1 MQLTRKQFLDIA
13 GPGALGAAAYSALG
27 LRGRAEARE
36 VREGAAPGPTSRP
49 FSFKATAAA
58 FGGQMELPF
67 PDLLEV
73 QASTV
78 LPPSGG
84 RGSARAENFRYG
96 QVENARYL
104 HIASFGAAQSEV
116 LGAQRQI
123 DRGGNKV
130 TQFETLATVT
140 VTDLRIGDAVSHVI
154 TAGKIVGQLTS
165 SRTSDEDT
173 PLQHVESRIEGLQ
186 IDGQEVKLDLHD
198 GLLKSTTFTSL
209 VEQMYQGFR
218 PPVLDHKGEP
228 LRWTQ
233 PAGWKK
239 GDPYPDVMLRTS
251 VFREPPAVKPP
262 LVALPGGCRI
272 VVETNRKKWVIT
284 LGELEIT
291 PQSRRL
297 TMLRVD
303 MEPNQKGTVVAA
315 VVEGDG
321 RPPP

>member
-1 MQLTRKQFLDIA
+1 MLLTRKQFLDIA

-27 LRGRAEARE
+27 LRGKAEARE
-36 VREGAAPGPTSRP
+36 IREEAASSPERP
-49 FSFKATAAA
+49 FSYKATAAA
-58 FGGQMELPF
+58 FGGQMELPY

-73 QASTV
+73 QAPTA

-84 RGSARAENFRYG
+84 RGSAHAENFRYG
-96 QVENARYL
+96 QIENGRYV
-104 HIASFGAAQSEV
+104 HIASFGAAQTEV
-116 LGAQRQI
+116 FGARKQV
-123 DRGGNKV
+123 DRGGARV
-130 TQFETLATVT
+130 TLFETLATVT
-140 VTDLRIGDAVSHVI
+140 VTDLRIGDSTSHVL

-173 PLQHVESRIEGLQ
+173 PIQHVESRIERLQ
-186 IDGQEVKLDLHD
+186 IDGQDVPLDLHD
-198 GLLKSTTFTSL
+198 GLLKCPTFSSL
-209 VEQMYQGFR
+209 VEQSYQGFR

-228 LRWTQ
+228 LRWTP

-239 GDPYPDVMLRTS
+239 GDPHPDVLLRMS

-272 VVETNRKKWVIT
+272 VVEKNGKKWVIT
-284 LGELEIT
+284 LGDLEVT
-291 PQSRRL
+291 PNSRRL

-303 MEPNQKGTVVAA
+303 MEPNQKGTLVAA

>member
-1 MQLTRKQFLDIA
+1 MLLTRKQFLDVA

-36 VREGAAPGPTSRP
+36 VREGAAPGPTPRP
-49 FSFKATAAA
+49 FSYKATAAA

-67 PDLLEV
+67 ADLLEV

-96 QVENARYL
+96 QVENARYV

-116 LGAQRQI
+116 LGAQRQM

-140 VTDLRIGDAVSHVI
+140 VTDLRIGDPASHVI
-154 TAGKIVGQLTS
+154 TASKIVGQLTS

-186 IDGQEVKLDLHD
+186 IDGQDVKLDLHD
-198 GLLKSTTFTSL
+198 GLLKSTTFASL

-228 LRWTQ
+228 LKWTP

-239 GDPYPDVMLRTS
+239 GDPHPDVILRTS
-251 VFREPPAVKPP
+251 VFREPPSVKAP
-262 LVALPGGCRI
+262 LTALRGGCRI
-272 VVETNRKKWVIT
+272 QAGKWTIT

-291 PQSRRL
+291 PHSRRL
-297 TMLRVD
+297 TMVRVQ